1 VQERETGEDAYGS
14 PSEDEENRPK
24 GTAGLVDV
32 REDTGSV
39 TSLGESGKD
48 TRASVDAGETNGENR
63 NADGDVDEVV
73 ESSDAGL
80 VNHDDEGRSSGSSV
94 VSAEKAFV
102 VIGKVEADDEEGAGE
117 RRRAR
122 SKMSVELIR
131 GAKGVLTRGK

>member
-39 TSLGESGKD
+39 ASLGESGKD
-48 TRASVDAGETNGENR
+48 TRSSVDAGETNGENR
-63 NADGDVDEVV
+63 DADGDVNEVV

-80 VNHDDEGRSSGSSV
+80 VNHDDERRSSGSSIVTSEEALV
-94 VSAEKAFV
+94 VV
-102 VIGKVEADDEEGAGE
+102 GKVETDDEEGAGA
-117 RRRAR
+117 RR
-122 SKMSVELIR
+122 
-131 GAKGVLTRGK
+131 GTR